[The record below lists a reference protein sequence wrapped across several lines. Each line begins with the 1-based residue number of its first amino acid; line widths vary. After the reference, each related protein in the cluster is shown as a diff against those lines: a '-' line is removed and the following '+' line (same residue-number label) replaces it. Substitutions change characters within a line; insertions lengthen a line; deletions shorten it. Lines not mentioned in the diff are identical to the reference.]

1 MRNLMHG
8 DAENIRDNL
17 TCLTDVTHEELLTA
31 VIGLCKEMMLIE
43 QQLELIL
50 STLERLKNGN

>member
-1 MRNLMHG
+1 MHG